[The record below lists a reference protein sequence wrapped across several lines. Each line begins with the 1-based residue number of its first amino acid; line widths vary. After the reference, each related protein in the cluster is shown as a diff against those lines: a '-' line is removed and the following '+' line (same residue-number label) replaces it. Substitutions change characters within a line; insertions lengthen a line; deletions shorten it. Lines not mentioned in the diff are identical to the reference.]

1 MSKTNAGSEIVRT
14 PEARFAVVKDYPWNP
29 SYIEI
34 EPGLRMAYVDA
45 GPPDAHETI
54 LLLHGQPMWG
64 YLYRKMI
71 GPLVDAGHRVIV
83 PDLIGF
89 GRSDKFVDQKHYS
102 YSAHVGWITAL
113 IKALDLKQMTIF
125 GQDWGGL
132 IGTRV
137 LAENESRFARAVM
150 SNTALVDKG
159 APAFPGLTAQQPL
172 SSEDLKNKFGM
183 DWRATV
189 DEDDCINPEKIRK
202 MIEAGPTPYFLQWR
216 VYSQAVAELKPSKI
230 MPGWCAKPV
239 SDSARAAYDAPFPDE
254 RHSAAARRFPMLVP
268 ITADDPERVV
278 NAAAWAVL
286 EKWNKPFLT
295 IWGTQCPFTYTQ
307 MGNEFRTRIPGAK
320 LPGLEHKVVHAGHYI
335 QEDLGEEVALGMVDL
350 IAKFQ

>member
-202 MIEAGPTPYFLQWR
+202 MIEAVTPPPPDAFRCLCPSQPTIRNASSMQLPGRCWRNGTNPFSPFGARNVLSPTPRWVTSSGPASLAQNF
-216 VYSQAVAELKPSKI
+216 
-230 MPGWCAKPV
+230 PG
-239 SDSARAAYDAPFPDE
+239 
-254 RHSAAARRFPMLVP
+254 
-268 ITADDPERVV
+268 
-278 NAAAWAVL
+278 
-286 EKWNKPFLT
+286 
-295 IWGTQCPFTYTQ
+295 
-307 MGNEFRTRIPGAK
+307 
-320 LPGLEHKVVHAGHYI
+320 
-335 QEDLGEEVALGMVDL
+335 
-350 IAKFQ
+350 